1 MSEGREKCMLIYILE
16 DEENIREL
24 EAFALKNSGYD
35 TGCFESPAEFYKA
48 LSSQI
53 PDLILLDIMLPGD
66 DGLTVL
72 TKLREDDRFSK
83 IPVIIVSAKTTELDK
98 VKGLDLGA
106 DDYLCKP
113 FGVMELVSRVR
124 ARLRNSQRRNEYC
137 FAQIT
142 LSAETRAVTING
154 DPVDL
159 TYKEFELLKLLMS
172 SPGTVFERD
181 FILDKI
187 WGYDS
192 SGRTLDVHI
201 RTLRSK
207 LGDCGKYIL
216 TVRNVGY
223 KLGRQD

>member
-24 EAFALKNSGYD
+24 EAFALKNSGWD
-35 TGCFESPAEFYKA
+35 TECFENSGEFYKA
-48 LSSQI
+48 MSKQI

-66 DGLTVL
+66 DGLTIL
-72 TKLREDDRFSK
+72 SKLRGEPAFSK
-83 IPVIIVSAKTTELDK
+83 IPVIIVSAKTTELDR

-124 ARLRNSQRRNEYC
+124 ARLRNSQRRDEYS

-142 LSAETRAVTING
+142 LSDQTRAVTVNG
-154 DPVDL
+154 RPVEL

-172 SPGTVFERD
+172 SPRTVFERD
-181 FILDKI
+181 QILDKI

-207 LGDCGKYIL
+207 LGECGKYIL

>member
-1 MSEGREKCMLIYILE
+1 MLIYILE

-24 EAFALKNSGYD
+24 ESYALEKNGYEVQ
-35 TGCFESPAEFYKA
+35 CFENPAEFYKA

-66 DGLTVL
+66 DGLTIL
-72 TKLREDDRFSK
+72 SKLRCEPAFSK

-124 ARLRNSQRRNEYC
+124 ARLRNSDRKNEYC

-142 LSAETRAVTING
+142 LSEQTRAVTVNG
-154 DPVDL
+154 AAVEL

-172 SPGTVFERD
+172 SPGTVFEREL
-181 FILDKI
+181 ILDRI

-207 LGDCGKYIL
+207 LGECGRYIQ